1 MNCYFEL
8 RLNTKQIPSSEYV
21 LTRVLCF
28 KKGLLSHPPRLVTLL
43 SAAIMLTLVG
53 CVNNIYA
60 HSLNRI
66 ILKQDER
73 IDRSNGSSCTSRNY
87 YR

>member
-21 LTRVLCF
+21 LTRVFALYLL
-28 KKGLLSHPPRLVTLL
+28 LLSHPPRLIDLL
-43 SAAIMLTLVG
+43 PAAIMLTLVG
-53 CVNNIYA
+53 CVNIIYA